1 MITEITSNWAKAL
14 YAYEATMDEE
24 LSFAEG
30 ALIEVLHKGDD
41 VDDGWW
47 KGKVD
52 GKEGVF
58 PSLVVEELGDN
69 QKVSK
74 MVI

>member
-1 MITEITSNWAKAL
+1 MLEINSVWARAL
-14 YAYEATMDEE
+14 YAYEATTDEE
-24 LSFAEG
+24 LTFAEG

-52 GKEGVF
+52 GHEGVF
-58 PSLVVEELGDN
+58 PSLVVEEIGDS
-69 QKVSK
+69 QKVGQFFFL
-74 MVI
+74 